1 MTDLQRLWGTLRE
14 DLPSL
19 VLLALLLFVVAW
31 SVMSADWVEGLGILP
46 VVIIIGLVT
55 SYLLAV
61 SVLHEL
67 FVLFIT
73 SLYGW
78 FTVWV
83 LVGRLIPEPLTFRER
98 LLELNFRLGAWVERA
113 LGGGFSRDNLI
124 FLLLVALL
132 AWLLTFNATWN
143 LFRSRRLWLGV
154 IPVGVALLVNVY
166 HYFGPVSVEL
176 FILAFL
182 FLTLLLAVSTNAV
195 NREWMWR
202 MQGAAF
208 HPGIR
213 LDLVRGGVVA
223 IVLLLA
229 GAWFAPTASAN
240 AQLASLWESPD
251 NPWQEVQDTFRRL
264 FNAVEGPAA
273 VTPTYY
279 GGSRLAMG
287 GPISLSD
294 VPVMTV
300 YAPEGHRYYWQS
312 KVFDTYADGQWTA
325 KPEDRKES
333 DFGILSAEREEVYRL
348 RQNVQQQFEL
358 LLPATRILYA
368 APQPISYSSLP
379 IYYDVIYTTP
389 GEGYATVTAAHS
401 RRVLPRG
408 ESYGATS
415 AISIAD
421 ETSLRGAGT
430 NYPAWVT
437 ENYLDLPGS
446 ITQRTRD
453 LAANIT
459 AGQATVYDQVR
470 AIETYLR
477 ETITYN
483 ESVPPPPEGVE
494 PIDYF
499 LFESREGYCVYY
511 ASAMTVMLRSLG
523 IPARIAAGFSQ
534 GTFDPEINGFVVLE
548 SDAHTWVQVY
558 FPDYGW
564 IDFEPT
570 TAREPIVR
578 SESLTLDEFTP
589 LEAEPPAAAE
599 LPPDPFEELPPTP
612 EIEPQAANGPGAT
625 ASGPR
630 WAWLGALL
638 RWLGAFALLGT
649 VMLVGVWAWHRKHG
663 LHRLSGVVGS
673 YARLNIFAPW
683 LGVELLPSD
692 TPYERAE
699 AFRRRIPESAR
710 PVSRIVD
717 LYVKEQY
724 APAHMGG
731 NEARAAEEARAL
743 WARLRSLFLS
753 TAVRQRLKRLNP
765 FDGDISI
772 R

>member
-1 MTDLQRLWGTLRE
+1 M
-14 DLPSL
+14 
-19 VLLALLLFVVAW
+19 
-31 SVMSADWVEGLGILP
+31 
-46 VVIIIGLVT
+46 
-55 SYLLAV
+55 
-61 SVLHEL
+61 
-67 FVLFIT
+67 
-73 SLYGW
+73 
-78 FTVWV
+78 
-83 LVGRLIPEPLTFRER
+83 
-98 LLELNFRLGAWVERA
+98 
-113 LGGGFSRDNLI
+113 
-124 FLLLVALL
+124 
-132 AWLLTFNATWN
+132 
-143 LFRSRRLWLGV
+143 

-264 FNAVEGPAA
+264 FNAVEGPA

-389 GEGYATVTAAHS
+389 GEVRHGHGGALAAGAA
-401 RRVLPRG
+401 VA
-408 ESYGATS
+408 SYGAIS

-437 ENYLDLPGS
+437 ENYPRSARLDH
-446 ITQRTRD
+446 
-453 LAANIT
+453 AAH
-459 AGQATVYDQVR
+459 ARPRREHHRQATVYDQVR

-483 ESVPPPPEGVE
+483 ESVPPPEGVE

-499 LFESREGYCVYY
+499 LFESREGYCV
-511 ASAMTVMLRSLG
+511 LRLG
-523 IPARIAAGFSQ
+523 DDRDAALAGHPRADSAGFSQ
-534 GTFDPEINGFVVLE
+534 GTFDPEINGLLCW
-548 SDAHTWVQVY
+548 S
-558 FPDYGW
+558 
-564 IDFEPT
+564 PT
-570 TAREPIVR
+570 RT
-578 SESLTLDEFTP
+578 
-589 LEAEPPAAAE
+589 
-599 LPPDPFEELPPTP
+599 
-612 EIEPQAANGPGAT
+612 PGA
-625 ASGPR
+625 
-630 WAWLGALL
+630 
-638 RWLGAFALLGT
+638 
-649 VMLVGVWAWHRKHG
+649 GV
-663 LHRLSGVVGS
+663 
-673 YARLNIFAPW
+673 FP
-683 LGVELLPSD
+683 
-692 TPYERAE
+692 
-699 AFRRRIPESAR
+699 
-710 PVSRIVD
+710 
-717 LYVKEQY
+717 
-724 APAHMGG
+724 
-731 NEARAAEEARAL
+731 
-743 WARLRSLFLS
+743 
-753 TAVRQRLKRLNP
+753 
-765 FDGDISI
+765 
-772 R
+772 

>member
-1 MTDLQRLWGTLRE
+1 MTDLRRLWGTLRE

-19 VLLALLLFVVAW
+19 VLLALLLLVVAW
-31 SVMSADWVEGLGILP
+31 SVMSAGWVEGLGILP
-46 VVIIIGLVT
+46 IVIAVGLVT

-61 SVLHEL
+61 SQLHEL

-83 LVGRLIPEPLTFRER
+83 LVGRLIPEPLVFRER

-132 AWLLTFNATWN
+132 AWLLTFNAAWN
-143 LFRSRRLWLGV
+143 LFRTRRLWLAIIPAGV
-154 IPVGVALLVNVY
+154 GLLVNVY

-182 FLTLLLAVSTNAV
+182 FLTLLLAVSTNAL
-195 NREWMWR
+195 NRETMWR

-208 HPGIR
+208 HPGMR
-213 LDLVRGGVVA
+213 SDLVRGGVAA

-229 GAWFAPTASAN
+229 VSWFAPTASAN
-240 AQLASLWESPD
+240 ARLASLWERPD
-251 NPWQEVQDTFRRL
+251 NPWLEVQDTFRRL
-264 FNAVEGPAA
+264 FSAVEGPSA

-312 KVFDTYADGQWTA
+312 KVFDTYVEGQWA
-325 KPEDRKES
+325 ANPEDRDES
-333 DFGILSAEREEVYRL
+333 DFGILSVEREEVYRL
-348 RQNVQQQFEL
+348 RQNIQQQVEL

-368 APQPISYSSLP
+368 APQPVSYSSLP
-379 IYYDVIYTTP
+379 IYYDVIYTTA
-389 GEGYATVTAAHS
+389 GEDYATVTAAHS

-415 AISIAD
+415 AVSIAD

-430 NYPAWVT
+430 DYPAWIT
-437 ENYLDLPGS
+437 DSYLGVPGS
-446 ITQRTRD
+446 VTQRTRD

-459 AGQATVYDQVR
+459 AGQATVYDR
-470 AIETYLR
+470 ARAVEAYLR
-477 ETITYN
+477 QSMTYN
-483 ESVPPPPEGVE
+483 ESVPPPPEGAE
-494 PIDYF
+494 PVDYF

-511 ASAMTVMLRSLG
+511 ASAMTIMLRSLG
-523 IPARIAAGFSQ
+523 IPARMAAGFSQ

-578 SESLTLDEFTP
+578 SESLTLDDFTP
-589 LEAEPPAAAE
+589 LEGEPPAAAE

-612 EIEPQAANGPGAT
+612 EIEPQATGSPAARSGGPGWQ
-625 ASGPR
+625 
-630 WAWLGALL
+630 WAGALL
-638 RWLGAFALLGT
+638 RWLLGLAALAAIA
-649 VMLVGVWAWHRKHG
+649 LVGVWAWHRKHG
-663 LHRLSGVVGS
+663 LHRLGGVSGS

-683 LGVELLPSD
+683 LGVDLQASD
-692 TPYERAE
+692 TPHERAE
-699 AFRRRIPESAR
+699 AYRGRIPDSER
-710 PVSRIVD
+710 PVRRIVD
-717 LYVKEQY
+717 LYVEEQY
-724 APAHMGG
+724 AREHLDGHEASAAV
-731 NEARAAEEARAL
+731 EAREQ
-743 WARLRSLFLS
+743 WGRLRRLFVS
-753 TAVRQRLKRLNP
+753 TGLQQRLKRLNP
-765 FDGDISI
+765 FNGDISI